1 MSRIEP
7 IKPAAK
13 FRNPLRT
20 KRNSLIAAVVIVA
33 VSVVA
38 INLAVKTLSGTKEYL
53 VANAAAAAGTPL
65 SNMATRSISLNLGA
79 AGDDYLAPGEDL
91 NGYVLSQPIAAGDL
105 LLLRDIA
112 PEDPNDEAVRI
123 TVTAKTALPSKLEAG
138 SKVDLWAAVNDGG
151 GQYGEPELI
160 AQAVQVYAAGSSS
173 GVFGDATNKLEL
185 SVAQRDVKPILTAV
199 LHQDAMSIVA
209 HEKGK

>member
-151 GQYGEPELI
+151 AQYGEPELI
-160 AQAVQVYAAGSSS
+160 AQAVQVYSAGSSS

>member
-185 SVAQRDVKPILTAV
+185 SVAQRDVKPILAAV